1 MKSSNLAGIGAGAA
15 CAALLLGV
23 LSGCTASIE
32 GDLPTGSSAG
42 AGGAGGAGAASPPFP
57 MTSSGEPQGAGPGP
71 LMRLT
76 RRQYVNAARELLGS
90 SALPEAVSRFTPEAV
105 SESGFVGVLPAVATI
120 DARGYL
126 EAAED
131 FVNSGTAHLTQLAAC
146 SAIVE
151 EADCAKG
158 FVQRFAGK
166 AYRRPLEPREIDELV
181 AVYTQGRTLGYG
193 YDQAIALV
201 AQAVLQSPFF
211 LYRWELGA
219 KPAEAKN
226 GQVALTGH
234 ELASRLSFGIW
245 GSLPDAE
252 LGRAADA
259 GELAS
264 PAAVAEQTRR
274 LLGDVARTSETLWDF
289 YAQWVFVKT
298 PAGLADQLKKNP
310 ELFPEFDD
318 ALRAAMIGETRGFLD
333 RVILSDSGSLGD
345 LSTARWSLVDQRL
358 ASLYGVT
365 TSATSST
372 TRTELPAT
380 ERSGLFTQ
388 PLFLSALSSD
398 GGTLPPRMG
407 KTVWTRL
414 LCGPMAAVP
423 ADVPKPQAPA
433 PGVTTRER
441 FSMHSEGSCKG
452 CHNVLDPLGFAFE
465 NYDAIGRYRTM
476 EGSRAVDAS
485 GQLDLPSGKHLA
497 FQNAV
502 ELLSQLVES
511 EDFSRCFSQ
520 QWLRYALGRPL
531 VEADAGTPT
540 SVHDAFKASGLNVKE
555 LLVAA
560 LSSKAFMY
568 RTVAEGEVVQ

>member
-1 MKSSNLAGIGAGAA
+1 MKSSNWAGISARAA
-15 CAALLLGV
+15 CAALLVGV
-23 LSGCTASIE
+23 LPGCTASVE
-32 GDLPTGSSAG
+32 GDKPAGSAAAVGGGGGSAG
-42 AGGAGGAGAASPPFP
+42 APPFP
-57 MTSSGEPQGAGPGP
+57 MTSSGEPQGAGPRP

-76 RRQYVNAARELLGS
+76 RRQYVNAAKELLGS

-131 FVNSGTAHLTQLAAC
+131 FVKGGAAHLAQLSTCAPG
-146 SAIVE
+146 VE
-151 EADCAKG
+151 QADCAKG
-158 FVQRFAGK
+158 FVQKFAGK
-166 AYRRPLEPREIDELV
+166 AYRRPLEPSEIDELV
-181 AVYTQGRTLGYG
+181 AVYTQGRTVGYD

-219 KPAEAKN
+219 KPAKAQD
-226 GQVALTGH
+226 GHVALNGH
-234 ELASRLSFGIW
+234 EMASRLSFGIW
-245 GSLPDAE
+245 GSLPDQE
-252 LGRAADA
+252 LARAADA

-264 PAAVAEQTRR
+264 PGAVAEQARR
-274 LLGDVARTSETLWDF
+274 LLADVARTSDTLWDF
-289 YAQWVFVKT
+289 YAQWVFVKP
-298 PAGLADQLKKNP
+298 PASLTDQLKKNP

-318 ALRAAMIGETRGFLD
+318 ALREAMIGETRGFLE
-333 RVILSDSGSLGD
+333 RAILIDSGSLGD

-365 TSATSST
+365 ST
-372 TRTELPAT
+372 AASLTRTELPAT

-388 PLFLSALSSD
+388 PLFLAALSSD

-407 KTVWTRL
+407 KTIWTRM
-414 LCGPMAAVP
+414 LCGPMAAIP
-423 ADVPKPQAPA
+423 ADVPLPAAPT

-441 FSMHSEGSCKG
+441 FSLHAEGSCKG
-452 CHNVLDPLGFAFE
+452 CHNILDPLGFAFE
-465 NYDAIGRYRTM
+465 NYDAIGRYRTL
-476 EGSRAVDAS
+476 EGNRAVDAS
-485 GQLDLPSGKHLA
+485 GQFDLPSGKHLV

-502 ELLSQLVES
+502 ELLSQLAES
-511 EDFSRCFSQ
+511 EDFSRCFSE

-531 VEADAGTPT
+531 VAADAGTPA
-540 SVHDAFKASGLNVKE
+540 SVHDAFKASGLNIKE
-555 LLVAA
+555 LLVTA